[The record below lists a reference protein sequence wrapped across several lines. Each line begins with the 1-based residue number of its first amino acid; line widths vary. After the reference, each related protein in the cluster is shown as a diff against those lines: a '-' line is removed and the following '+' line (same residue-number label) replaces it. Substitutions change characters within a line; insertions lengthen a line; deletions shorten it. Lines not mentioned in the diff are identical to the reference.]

1 MVLFP
6 GKTPMVP
13 VSGKA
18 LIDTSVLIYA
28 TLEGDHRYGASQ
40 KLLLD
45 DRDGDLERF
54 ISVQNLAEMYP
65 NLTGPKMSVP
75 DSPALARRKIETIA
89 SLSTIHVLPLTVD
102 IQRIALELCE
112 KYNIRQQKYFD
123 IQLVATMVAFGIS
136 TLLTENISDFTEFEE
151 LQIVN
156 PFS

>member
-13 VSGKA
+13 VSGRA
-18 LIDTSVLIYA
+18 LIDTNVLIYA
-28 TLEGDHRYGASQ
+28 TLEGDRRFGASQ

-45 DRDGDLERF
+45 DQDDELERF
-54 ISVQNLAEMYP
+54 ISVQNLAEIFS

-75 DSPALARRKIETIA
+75 DSPALARKKIEAIA
-89 SLSTIHVLPLTVD
+89 SLSTIQVLPLTAD

-112 KYNIRQQKYFD
+112 KYDIRQQKYFD

-136 TLLTENISDFTEFEE
+136 TLLTENTSDFTDLDE
-151 LQIVN
+151 LKVVN

>member
-13 VSGKA
+13 VSGRA
-18 LIDTSVLIYA
+18 LIDTNVLIYA
-28 TLEGDHRYGASQ
+28 TLEGDRRFGASQ

-45 DRDGDLERF
+45 DQDDELERF
-54 ISVQNLAEMYP
+54 ISVQNLAEIFS

-75 DSPALARRKIETIA
+75 DSPALARKKIEAIA
-89 SLSTIHVLPLTVD
+89 SLSTIQVLPLTAD

-112 KYNIRQQKYFD
+112 KYDIRQQKYFD
-123 IQLVATMVAFGIS
+123 IQLFATMVAFGIS
-136 TLLTENISDFTEFEE
+136 TLLTENTSDFTDLDE
-151 LQIVN
+151 LKVVN